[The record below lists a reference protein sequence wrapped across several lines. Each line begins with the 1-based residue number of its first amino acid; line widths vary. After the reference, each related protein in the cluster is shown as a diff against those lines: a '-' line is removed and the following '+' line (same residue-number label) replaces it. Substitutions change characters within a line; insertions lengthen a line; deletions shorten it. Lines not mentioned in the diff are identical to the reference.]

1 MRRVLVT
8 GAAGLLGQHL
18 VNHLRSAEI
27 AHKDTSILA
36 IDKADNPFE
45 RSDYLDYLQAD
56 LILFDSIKSAVEDF
70 EPDFIFNCAAYTDVD
85 GCEKNKKLA
94 DALNVHLV
102 KNLLEIHSFK
112 KIIHFSTDYVFN
124 GLNGPYTETDDTDP
138 VGYYGLTKLQSER
151 LLQNSQRYFL
161 IIRTNVLYGTGKNV
175 RPNFITWL
183 IDNLRRNKNLRIIT
197 DQLNNPTYVGNLAQA
212 AVEAAQKGY
221 TGVLHVAGTDYLSR
235 YQIALKTAVHFKL
248 NSQFIEP
255 ISTDLLVQNAK
266 RPLRGGL
273 KIAKAQNLLKTRLIG
288 LDEGLKLMGDY

>member
-1 MRRVLVT
+1 MRKVLVT

-27 AHKDTSILA
+27 GQKDTSILVM
-36 IDKADNPFE
+36 DKADNPFE
-45 RSDYLDYLQAD
+45 HSDYLDYLQAD
-56 LILFDSIKSAVEDF
+56 LISFDSIKSIIEDF
-70 EPDFIFNCAAYTDVD
+70 KPDFIFNCAAYTDVD

-102 KNLLEIHSFK
+102 KNLLELQSFK

-124 GLNGPYTETDDTDP
+124 GFNGPYTETDDTDP

-151 LLQNSQRYFL
+151 LLQNSQRHFL

-197 DQLNNPTYVGNLAQA
+197 DQLNNPTYAGNLAQA
-212 AVEAAQKGY
+212 AVEAAQKDY
-221 TGVLHVAGTDYLSR
+221 TGVLHVAGADYISR
-235 YQIALKTAVHFKL
+235 YQIALKTAFHFNL
-248 NSQFIEP
+248 NSELIMP
-255 ISTDLLVQNAK
+255 ISTDQLGQKAR

-273 KIAKAQNLLKTRLIG
+273 KITKAQNLLKTKLIG